1 MFAHLHTH
9 TEYSLLDGM
18 SKMETLTQRAR
29 ELGQSALAITDH
41 GNMHGALAFYKAAKK
56 NGIKPIIGMEAYI
69 AHGAMS
75 DRNPRERQ
83 PNHLTIIAQNTAGYQ
98 NLLTLTSLAHT
109 QGFYQKPRIDKELL
123 AKHSEGLIVLSGCP
137 SGELMSSIRNNDI
150 EEARRVAGWYS
161 DVFAGRYYIEIMGH
175 GIDKFA
181 EPTNQAIALSKSLNL
196 PLVLTNDSHYTFA
209 EDDKAHEALLCIGTN
224 STMNDPKRMKFD
236 SDKFYLRSEDEMR
249 QIYPDLPEAADNTSI
264 IAESVELELSFE
276 QLTLPNPGIPDGLS
290 SRDHLHNLAVS
301 GLKDHYSVV
310 TNEHQ
315 ERLQYELN
323 VIAETGFDEYML
335 IVKDIAEFARR
346 AGIHMGVRG
355 SAASSIVLYC
365 LGVTDV
371 DPVGWGLVFER
382 FLNPERIGMPDVDF
396 DFADDRRSEV
406 IDYTVNKYGHDRVA
420 QIGTFGTMGARGSIR
435 DTARVLGYPPS
446 VGDRLARMVPSVVNT
461 TLKGALETSDLGP
474 EYKQAKDSREIID
487 LAMRLEGVSR
497 HSSTHAAGIIISK
510 DPLLDLVPLQRPDPD
525 TGFSIAQWGMDDIAD
540 VGLLKIDY
548 LGLTNLTILGKALE
562 IIESTSGETI
572 DLLNIPDKDPA
583 TAEMMSLGHT
593 FGVFQMEG
601 SGMTEAS
608 RLLEPSGI
616 SDMAALVALYR
627 PGPMEHIP
635 RFAEVK
641 KGLKEPHYLDP
652 ALEPI
657 LAETYGVITYQEQ
670 VLQIAQKFAGYS
682 LGQADVMRKA
692 MGKKI
697 AEVMIEERERFISGI
712 ESKGHKRRLG
722 EKLFDLIEPFAGYAF
737 NKAHAVC
744 YGLIAYQTAYLKAH
758 YPIEYMSAVLCSSSG
773 DRTALAAAECQRL
786 EISISLPDINRSK
799 VNFNVE
805 ISESTDGSRS
815 IRYGLGQVKDVGSG
829 SAELIV
835 AERVENGEYSS
846 MEDFAARLP
855 SKSANRRIIEALA
868 RAGSFDTLCDRGI
881 VLQNIDRI
889 IDISKEQKRLR
900 DTGQTTMFDLLSSDS
915 SDGLGGLDMSDP
927 MQLPSRQI
935 QLWEREYLGT
945 YISDHPLTE
954 ASLILNKYVT
964 HSPAELT
971 SFLDGQEAVV
981 AGIITDVRE
990 LTARVSNRSFCAI
1003 RVEGFTGSSEI
1014 MIWNKEYEH
1023 YFKTGILAEGNIVLA
1038 KVSIR
1043 TNKNSRTTVAAK
1055 FVVAYDPHLKS
1066 LGPNFN
1072 ETQFQTRRQG
1082 SGRLNNVLDIKDGPR
1097 VKKSPTEYVNV
1108 KSFPANSLSSRETKV
1123 KKLRRGIFETSTT
1136 LDNGLL
1142 IRIDET
1148 RDAGAD
1154 RRRIHHLFQ
1163 ILDESPGSYEV
1174 TLEIEDRNHLR
1185 SQVRRAGIDERMISD
1200 IANRLRKTLG
1210 VLGSVE
1216 YDEPIRSNIESR
1228 IIDAEPLKIAGI
1240 N

>member
-1 MFAHLHTH
+1 
-9 TEYSLLDGM
+9 
-18 SKMETLTQRAR
+18 
-29 ELGQSALAITDH
+29 
-41 GNMHGALAFYKAAKK
+41 
-56 NGIKPIIGMEAYI
+56 
-69 AHGAMS
+69 
-75 DRNPRERQ
+75 
-83 PNHLTIIAQNTAGYQ
+83 
-98 NLLTLTSLAHT
+98 
-109 QGFYQKPRIDKELL
+109 
-123 AKHSEGLIVLSGCP
+123 
-137 SGELMSSIRNNDI
+137 
-150 EEARRVAGWYS
+150 
-161 DVFAGRYYIEIMGH
+161 
-175 GIDKFA
+175 
-181 EPTNQAIALSKSLNL
+181 
-196 PLVLTNDSHYTFA
+196 
-209 EDDKAHEALLCIGTN
+209 
-224 STMNDPKRMKFD
+224 
-236 SDKFYLRSEDEMR
+236 
-249 QIYPDLPEAADNTSI
+249 
-264 IAESVELELSFE
+264 
-276 QLTLPNPGIPDGLS
+276 
-290 SRDHLHNLAVS
+290 
-301 GLKDHYSVV
+301 
-310 TNEHQ
+310 
-315 ERLQYELN
+315 
-323 VIAETGFDEYML
+323 
-335 IVKDIAEFARR
+335 
-346 AGIHMGVRG
+346 
-355 SAASSIVLYC
+355 
-365 LGVTDV
+365 
-371 DPVGWGLVFER
+371 
-382 FLNPERIGMPDVDF
+382 
-396 DFADDRRSEV
+396 
-406 IDYTVNKYGHDRVA
+406 
-420 QIGTFGTMGARGSIR
+420 
-435 DTARVLGYPPS
+435 
-446 VGDRLARMVPSVVNT
+446 
-461 TLKGALETSDLGP
+461 
-474 EYKQAKDSREIID
+474 
-487 LAMRLEGVSR
+487 MRLEGVSR
-497 HSSTHAAGIIISK
+497 HSSTHAAGIVISK

-572 DLLNIPDKDPA
+572 DLLRIPDKDLA
-583 TAEMMSLGHT
+583 TAEMMSQGHT

-641 KGLKEPHYLDP
+641 KGLKEPQYLDP

-697 AEVMIEERERFISGI
+697 AEVMTEERERFVSGI

-786 EISISLPDINRSK
+786 GISISLPDINRSR

-805 ISESTDGSRS
+805 VSESIDGARS

-868 RAGSFDTLCDRGI
+868 RAGSFDSLCDRGI
-881 VLQNIDRI
+881 VLQNIERI

-900 DTGQTTMFDLLSSDS
+900 DTGQTTMFDLLG

-927 MQLPSRQI
+927 MLLPSRQI

-954 ASLILNKYVT
+954 ASLILDKYVT

-971 SFLDGQEAVV
+971 SFLDGKEAIV

-990 LTARVSNRSFCAI
+990 LTARVSNRPFCAI

-1055 FVVAYDPHLKS
+1055 FVVAYDPHLKNI
-1066 LGPNFN
+1066 GPNFN
-1072 ETQFQTRRQG
+1072 EAQFQIRRQG
-1082 SGRLNNVLDIKDGPR
+1082 GGVNNVLNIKDRPR
-1097 VKKSPTEYVNV
+1097 AKKSQTEYLNV
-1108 KSFPANSLSSRETKV
+1108 KSFPADSLASRETKV
-1123 KKLRRGIFETSTT
+1123 KELRRDIFETSTT

-1148 RDAGAD
+1148 RDASAD

-1163 ILDESPGSYEV
+1163 ILDESPGSYTV

-1200 IANRLRKTLG
+1200 IASRLRETLG

-1216 YDEPIRSNIESR
+1216 YEEVFISDVKSR
-1228 IIDAEPLKIAGI
+1228 IIDAEPLKIAGG

>member
-1 MFAHLHTH
+1 
-9 TEYSLLDGM
+9 
-18 SKMETLTQRAR
+18 METLTQRAR
-29 ELGQSALAITDH
+29 ELGQSSLAITDH

-56 NGIKPIIGMEAYI
+56 NGIKPILGMEAYV
-69 AHGAMS
+69 AHGTMS

-83 PNHLTIIAQNTAGYQ
+83 PNHLTVIAQNDTGYQ
-98 NLLTLTSLAHT
+98 NLLRLTSLAHT
-109 QGFYQKPRIDKELL
+109 QGFYQKPRVDKELL
-123 AKHSEGLIVLSGCP
+123 AKHSDGLIVLSGCP
-137 SGELMSSIRNNDI
+137 SGELMSAIRDDDI
-150 EEARRVAGWYS
+150 EEARRVANWYS
-161 DVFAGRYYIEIMGH
+161 EVFPDRYYIEIMGH
-175 GIDKFA
+175 GIEKFV
-181 EPTNQAIALSKSLNL
+181 EPTNQVIALAKSLNL
-196 PLVLTNDSHYTFA
+196 PLVLTNDSHYTFE

-224 STMNDPKRMKFD
+224 STINDPKRMKFD
-236 SDKFYLRSEDEMR
+236 SDKFYLRSEEEMR
-249 QIYPDLPEAADNTSI
+249 EIYPDLPEAADNTNI
-264 IAESVELELSFE
+264 IAESVDLELSFE

-290 SRDHLHNLAVS
+290 SRDHLQNLALT
-301 GLKDHYSVV
+301 GLKDHYSNV
-310 TNEHQ
+310 TSEHE
-315 ERLQYELN
+315 ERLRYELN
-323 VIAETGFDEYML
+323 VIGETGFDEYML

-346 AGIHMGVRG
+346 EGIRMGVRG

-371 DPVGWGLVFER
+371 DPIGWGLVFER

-396 DFADDRRSEV
+396 DFADDRRGEV
-406 IDYTVNKYGHDRVA
+406 INYTVNKYGHDKVA

-435 DTARVLGYPPS
+435 DTARVLGYPPN

-474 EYKQAKDSREIID
+474 EYKQTKESKEIID

-497 HSSTHAAGIIISK
+497 HSSTHAAGIVISK

-562 IIESTSGETI
+562 IIESTSGETV
-572 DLLNIPDKDPA
+572 DLLKIPDRDSV
-583 TAEMMSLGHT
+583 TTEMMSSGHT

-641 KGLKEPHYLDP
+641 KGLKDPHYLDP

-697 AEVMIEERERFISGI
+697 AEVMVEERERFVSGI
-712 ESKGHKRRLG
+712 ESQGHKRRLG

-758 YPIEYMSAVLCSSSG
+758 YPIEYMAAVLCSSSG

-786 EISISLPDINRSK
+786 GISISLPDINKSE

-805 ISESTDGSRS
+805 APESSDCSRS
-815 IRYGLGQVKDVGSG
+815 IRYGLGQVKDVGAG

-835 AERVENGEYSS
+835 AERLENGEYSS

-855 SKSANRRIIEALA
+855 SKSANKRIIEALA
-868 RAGSFDTLCDRGI
+868 RAGSFDALCDRG
-881 VLQNIDRI
+881 VALQNIDRI
-889 IDISKEQKRLR
+889 IDISKEQKHLK
-900 DTGQTTMFDLLSSDS
+900 DTGQTTMFDLLG

-927 MQLPSRQI
+927 MRLPSRQI

-954 ASLILNKYVT
+954 ASEILNKYVT

-971 SFLDGQEAVV
+971 SFLNGEEAVV

-990 LTARVSNRSFCAI
+990 LTARVSNRPFCAI

-1023 YFKTGILAEGNIVLA
+1023 YFKTGILTEGNIVLA
-1038 KVSIR
+1038 RVSIR
-1043 TNKNSRTTVAAK
+1043 TNKNSRTTIAAK
-1055 FVVAYDPHLKS
+1055 FVVAYDPHLKT

-1072 ETQFQTRRQG
+1072 ERQFQTQRHGGGRDNNLSAIKHLPRPERDLLEPLNSESLPTDSLVSSDAPVNKSQSNT
-1082 SGRLNNVLDIKDGPR
+1082 SGASTALD
-1097 VKKSPTEYVNV
+1097 S
-1108 KSFPANSLSSRETKV
+1108 
-1123 KKLRRGIFETSTT
+1123 
-1136 LDNGLL
+1136 GLL

-1154 RRRIHHLFQ
+1154 RRRIHHLFE
-1163 ILDESPGSYEV
+1163 ILDESPGSLTV
-1174 TLEIEDRNHLR
+1174 TLEIEDRNHSR
-1185 SQVRRAGIDERMISD
+1185 SQVSCAGIDERMISD
-1200 IANRLRKTLG
+1200 IATRLRKTLG
-1210 VLGSVE
+1210 VLGSVQ
-1216 YDEPIRSNIESR
+1216 YDERFGAGNAAEVIGT
-1228 IIDAEPLKIAGI
+1228 EPLKVVGG

>member
-1 MFAHLHTH
+1 
-9 TEYSLLDGM
+9 
-18 SKMETLTQRAR
+18 METLTLRAR

-41 GNMHGALAFYKAAKK
+41 GNMHGALAFYKAAKR
-56 NGIKPIIGMEAYI
+56 NGIKPIIGMEAYV

-83 PNHLTIIAQNTAGYQ
+83 PNHLTIIAQNSAGYQ
-98 NLLTLTSLAHT
+98 NLLTLTSLAHS
-109 QGFYQKPRIDKELL
+109 QGFYQKPRVDKELL

-137 SGELMSSIRNNDI
+137 SGELMSAIRNNDI

-161 DVFAGRYYIEIMGH
+161 EVFTGRYYIEIMGH

-181 EPTNQAIALSKSLNL
+181 EPTNQAITLSKSLNL

-224 STMNDPKRMKFD
+224 STMTDPKRMKFD

-249 QIYPDLPEAADNTSI
+249 QLYPDLPEAVENTNTIAD
-264 IAESVELELSFE
+264 SVELELSFE

-290 SRDHLHNLAVS
+290 SREHLQNLAVS
-301 GLKDHYSVV
+301 GLTDRYPVV
-310 TNEHQ
+310 TSEHQ
-315 ERLQYELN
+315 DRLKYELT

-346 AGIHMGVRG
+346 AGIRMGVRG

-365 LGVTDV
+365 LNVTDV

-396 DFADDRRSEV
+396 DFADDRRGEV

-474 EYKQAKDSREIID
+474 EYKQAKDSKEIVD

-497 HSSTHAAGIIISK
+497 HSSTHAAGIVISK
-510 DPLLDLVPLQRPDPD
+510 DPLLDFVPLQRPDPD

-572 DLLNIPDKDPA
+572 DLLNIPDKDPV
-583 TAEMMSLGHT
+583 TAQMMSLGHT

-601 SGMTEAS
+601 SGMTEAA
-608 RLLEPSGI
+608 RMLEPSGI

-635 RFAEVK
+635 LFAEVK
-641 KGLKEPHYLDP
+641 KGLKRPHYLDP

-697 AEVMIEERERFISGI
+697 AEVMIEERDRFVSGI
-712 ESKGHKRRLG
+712 ELQGHRRRLG

-758 YPIEYMSAVLCSSSG
+758 YPIEYMAAVLCSSSG

-786 EISISLPDINRSK
+786 GISISLPDINRSN

-805 ISESTDGSRS
+805 VSESADRARS
-815 IRYGLGQVKDVGSG
+815 IRYGLGQVKDVGAG

-835 AERVENGEYSS
+835 AERLENGEYSS

-855 SKSANRRIIEALA
+855 TKSANRRIIEALA
-868 RAGSFDTLCDRGI
+868 RAGSFDSLCDRGV
-881 VLQNIDRI
+881 VLQNMDRI
-889 IDISKEQKRLR
+889 IDISKEQKRLK
-900 DTGQTTMFDLLSSDS
+900 DTGQTTMFDLLG
-915 SDGLGGLDMSDP
+915 SDGIGGLDMSDP
-927 MQLPSRQI
+927 MRLPNRQI
-935 QLWEREYLGT
+935 QLWEREYLGA

-971 SFLDGQEAVV
+971 SFLHGEEAVV

-990 LTARVSNRSFCAI
+990 LTARVSNRPFCAI

-1023 YFKTGILAEGNIVLA
+1023 YFKTGILTEGNIILA
-1038 KVSIR
+1038 RVSIR

-1055 FVVAYDPHLKS
+1055 FVVTYDPHLKT

-1072 ETQFQTRRQG
+1072 KRLFQTRRQG
-1082 SGRLNNVLDIKDGPR
+1082 GRDDNLLDIENDPR
-1097 VKKSPTEYVNV
+1097 VERSPIGPLNMKPSPTDSPASPEM
-1108 KSFPANSLSSRETKV
+1108 KSN
-1123 KKLRRGIFETSTT
+1123 KLQSGTFGTSAT

-1154 RRRIHHLFQ
+1154 RRRIHHLFE
-1163 ILDESPGSYEV
+1163 ILDESPGSYAV
-1174 TLEIEDRNHLR
+1174 TLEIEDRNHQR
-1185 SQVRRAGIDERMISD
+1185 SQVSRQGIDERMISD
-1200 IANRLRKTLG
+1200 IATRLRKTLG
-1210 VLGSVE
+1210 VLGSVQ
-1216 YDEPIRSNIESR
+1216 YDEPFNSE
-1228 IIDAEPLKIAGI
+1228 IDSGIVGAGHLKVVGG

>member
-1 MFAHLHTH
+1 
-9 TEYSLLDGM
+9 
-18 SKMETLTQRAR
+18 METLTQRAR

-56 NGIKPIIGMEAYI
+56 NGVKPIIGMEAYV

-83 PNHLTIIAQNTAGYQ
+83 PNHLTIIAQNSVGYQ
-98 NLLTLTSLAHT
+98 NLLTLTSLAHM
-109 QGFYQKPRIDKELL
+109 QGFYQKPRVDKELL
-123 AKHSEGLIVLSGCP
+123 AQHSEGLIVLSGCP
-137 SGELMSSIRNNDI
+137 SGELMSAIRNDDI
-150 EEARRVAGWYS
+150 DEARRVAGWYS
-161 DVFAGRYYIEIMGH
+161 EVFTGRYYIEIMGH

-181 EPTNQAIALSKSLNL
+181 EPTNQAITLSKSLNL

-224 STMNDPKRMKFD
+224 STMSDPKRMKFD

-249 QIYPDLPEAADNTSI
+249 QIYPDLPEAVENTNI
-264 IAESVELELSFE
+264 IADSVELELSFE

-290 SRDHLHNLAVS
+290 SRDHLQNLAVS
-301 GLKDHYSVV
+301 GLKDHYPVV
-310 TNEHQ
+310 TSEHE
-315 ERLQYELN
+315 ERLKYELT

-346 AGIHMGVRG
+346 AGIRMGVRG

-396 DFADDRRSEV
+396 DFADDRRAEV
-406 IDYTVNKYGHDRVA
+406 IDYTVNKYGHDKVA

-446 VGDRLARMVPSVVNT
+446 VGDRLARMVPGVVNT

-474 EYKQAKDSREIID
+474 EYKQAKDSKEIVD

-497 HSSTHAAGIIISK
+497 HSSTHAAGIVISK

-562 IIESTSGETI
+562 IIQSTSGETI
-572 DLLNIPDKDPA
+572 DLLNIPDKDSV
-583 TAEMMSLGHT
+583 TAQMMSLGHT

-697 AEVMIEERERFISGI
+697 AEVMVEERDRFVSGI
-712 ESKGHKRRLG
+712 EMQGHKRRLG

-758 YPIEYMSAVLCSSSG
+758 YPIEYMAAVLCSSSG

-786 EISISLPDINRSK
+786 GISISLPDINRSI

-805 ISESTDGSRS
+805 VSESTDRAPS
-815 IRYGLGQVKDVGSG
+815 IRYGLGQVKDVGAG

-835 AERVENGEYSS
+835 AERLENGEYAS

-868 RAGSFDTLCDRGI
+868 RAGSFDTLCDRGV

-889 IDISKEQKRLR
+889 IDISKEQKRLKE
-900 DTGQTTMFDLLSSDS
+900 TGQTTMFDLLS

-927 MQLPSRQI
+927 MRLPSRQI

-954 ASLILNKYVT
+954 ASLILDKYVT

-971 SFLDGQEAVV
+971 SFLHGEEAVV

-990 LTARVSNRSFCAI
+990 LTARVSNRPFCAI

-1023 YFKTGILAEGNIVLA
+1023 YFKTGVLTEGNIILA
-1038 KVSIR
+1038 RVSIR

-1055 FVVAYDPHLKS
+1055 FVVAYDPYLKNI
-1066 LGPNFN
+1066 GPNFN
-1072 ETQFQTRRQG
+1072 ERQFQTQRLG
-1082 SGRLNNVLDIKDGPR
+1082 DGRDNNLLAIKDDPR
-1097 VKKSPTEYVNV
+1097 AERSRIKPLNM
-1108 KSFPANSLSSRETKV
+1108 KSFPADLLVSPETKSN
-1123 KKLRRGIFETSTT
+1123 KLQSGTFEAPVT

-1154 RRRIHHLFQ
+1154 RRRIHYLFK
-1163 ILDESPGSYEV
+1163 ILDESPGSYAV

-1185 SQVRRAGIDERMISD
+1185 SQVSRQGIDERMISD
-1200 IANRLRKTLG
+1200 IATRLRKTLG
-1210 VLGSVE
+1210 VLGSVQ
-1216 YDEPIRSNIESR
+1216 YDEPLSSEIDSG
-1228 IIDAEPLKIAGI
+1228 IIGAEHLKVAGG